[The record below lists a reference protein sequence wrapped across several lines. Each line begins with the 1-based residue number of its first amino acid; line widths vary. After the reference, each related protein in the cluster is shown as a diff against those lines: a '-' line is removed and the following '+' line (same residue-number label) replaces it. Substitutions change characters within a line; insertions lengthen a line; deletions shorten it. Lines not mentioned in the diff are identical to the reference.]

1 MATGQQ
7 PEATAEAVIA
17 NPTENNRHAKSF
29 SGNYDH
35 YVADAATASLFRATH
50 TQHTDKQK
58 ERVVGFQISHLPTV
72 GAAPPNNCTPDDM
85 EDGWIMEL

>member
-17 NPTENNRHAKSF
+17 NPTENNTHAKSF

-35 YVADAATASLFRATH
+35 YVADAATASSLFRASNPHTTH
-50 TQHTDKQK
+50 TNK
-58 ERVVGFQISHLPTV
+58 R
-72 GAAPPNNCTPDDM
+72 
-85 EDGWIMEL
+85 DGW

>member
-50 TQHTDKQK
+50 TQHTQTKGTGGRFSDQSLTHCVSGTT
-58 ERVVGFQISHLPTV
+58 E
-72 GAAPPNNCTPDDM
+72 
-85 EDGWIMEL
+85 